1 MAKKEEKNLELQDKD
16 LKVKN
21 FKEDIDKYIKEKIEQ
36 ETKKNVNIKDYKDTI
51 DKYVKERVEIE
62 SASQSVKLL
71 KKQLHN
77 KKVSSAIKTII
88 IFLLLCSIG
97 YGVYYLYED
106 GYFDEN
112 KGVKC
117 SNVLTDNKKSDDN
130 NDNNDKPVVKEVSLD
145 DLTKKYGYLLDNI
158 IFDANS
164 NYTRD
169 YYNGN
174 LTNDIKLYLSF
185 KLLDNSKIVKD
196 DDSLYFEATELKK
209 SSSKLFG
216 DISLETF
223 KYNNVSLK
231 YFEFKDVFVS
241 SGTPNEE
248 KNVSREII
256 DIKTDDESKTVTITC
271 VEGYLNNDKLYNIL
285 SNKEVTSYKEGTK
298 LSKYKDKLNTVS
310 YVFENEELVN
320 IK

>member
-1 MAKKEEKNLELQDKD
+1 MAKKENKITELQDKD

-21 FKEDIDKYIKEKIEQ
+21 FKEEIDKYIKDKIEQ
-36 ETKKNVNIKDYKDTI
+36 ETKKSVNIKDYKDTI

-97 YGVYYLYED
+97 YGIYYLYED
-106 GYFDEN
+106 GYFEEN

-117 SNVLTDNKKSDDN
+117 SNVLTSDKKGDD
-130 NDNNDKPVVKEVSLD
+130 DKNVDPKPAKTEVSLD
-145 DLTKKYGYLLDNI
+145 ELTDKYGYLLDNI

-169 YYNGN
+169 YYSGN
-174 LTNDIKLYLSF
+174 LTNDIKLYLSY
-185 KLLDNSKIVKD
+185 KLLDSSKVVKD

-209 SSSKLFG
+209 ASSKLFG

-223 KYNNVSLK
+223 KYNNASLK

-241 SGTPNEE
+241 NGAPNEE
-248 KNVSREII
+248 KIVSREII
-256 DIKTDDESKTVTITC
+256 DIKADDETKTVTITC
-271 VEGYLNNDKLYNIL
+271 VEGYLDNDKLYNIL
-285 SNKEVTSYKEGTK
+285 SNKEVSSYKTGSK

-310 YVFENEELVN
+310 YVFENEELIN